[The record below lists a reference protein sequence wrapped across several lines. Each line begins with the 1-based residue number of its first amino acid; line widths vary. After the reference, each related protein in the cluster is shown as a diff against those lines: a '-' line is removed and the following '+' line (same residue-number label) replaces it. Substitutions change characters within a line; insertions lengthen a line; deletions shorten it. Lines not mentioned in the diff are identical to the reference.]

1 MTKWAH
7 RFSAAAVAAVT
18 ITTFFPAT
26 AMSAVRSPA
35 ASPAREAASQTRETA
50 SRFREAASP
59 ARWTAVNL
67 KVTEKV
73 RHSLADA
80 YWAQYYGPNL
90 RKHHPGTSR
99 RKVDGPK
106 KVYYGKVR
114 SAGKDVYWAVGSIGV
129 KGDPI
134 SYQDGPHVW
143 RRSAHG
149 AWSYRGDTGG
159 CLDKA
164 PRALLKLWHLRS
176 YC

>member
-1 MTKWAH
+1 MTKTAH
-7 RFSAAAVAAVT
+7 RFAVAAVAAVT
-18 ITTFFPAT
+18 VTTLSPGT
-26 AMSAVRSPA
+26 AMSAVRSSTAPQ
-35 ASPAREAASQTRETA
+35 SQETVAQA
-50 SRFREAASP
+50 SRPRE
-59 ARWTAVNL
+59 TAVNL

-73 RHSLADA
+73 RHALADA
-80 YWAQYYGPNL
+80 YWKQYVRPY
-90 RKHHPGTSR
+90 RPGTGR
-99 RKVDGPK
+99 AKVDGPK
-106 KVYYGKVR
+106 HVYYGKVR
-114 SAGKDVYWAVGSIGV
+114 SGGKDVYWAVGSIGV

-164 PRALLKLWHLRS
+164 PKALLKLWHVRS

>member
-35 ASPAREAASQTRETA
+35 ASPAREAASQARETD
-50 SRFREAASP
+50 SRSRG
-59 ARWTAVNL
+59 TAVNL

-164 PRALLKLWHLRS
+164 PKALLKLWHLRS

>member
-7 RFSAAAVAAVT
+7 RFSAATVAAVT
-18 ITTFFPAT
+18 VTTIFPAT
-26 AMSAVRSPA
+26 AMSAVRS
-35 ASPAREAASQTRETA
+35 SPVSAVSQARETA
-50 SRFREAASP
+50 SQ
-59 ARWTAVNL
+59 ARGTAVNL

-73 RHSLADA
+73 RRALADA
-80 YWAQYYGPNL
+80 YWTQYYGPYL
-90 RKHHPGTSR
+90 RKHHPGTGR
-99 RKVDGPK
+99 KKVDGPK

-164 PRALLKLWHLRS
+164 PKALLKIWHLRS